1 MNINESE
8 SNWDF
13 DNAES
18 NNYAQNRKSV
28 LIKKN
33 NQVVDYLENWSS
45 IDNTINDPN
54 KSKPRREYLH
64 ESKTNQ
70 DPDRLNKNADL
81 DNGTHF
87 CLNLG

>member
-1 MNINESE
+1 MNVASKIKNRKLIKSQNMLSSLKTDTRIIEEFMNINESE

-33 NQVVDYLENWSS
+33 NQVVDYLEN
-45 IDNTINDPN
+45 
-54 KSKPRREYLH
+54 
-64 ESKTNQ
+64 
-70 DPDRLNKNADL
+70 
-81 DNGTHF
+81 
-87 CLNLG
+87 